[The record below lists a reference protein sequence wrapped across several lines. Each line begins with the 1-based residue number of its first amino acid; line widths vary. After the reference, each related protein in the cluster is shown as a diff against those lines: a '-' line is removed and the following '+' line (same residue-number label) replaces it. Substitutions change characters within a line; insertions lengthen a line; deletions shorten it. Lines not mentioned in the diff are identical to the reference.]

1 MDDGSAGAARRG
13 EDSGP
18 IRLAG
23 PPSAEGCG
31 RAGCTA
37 SARLWECGW
46 EAGPVRRA
54 EAACEVV
61 AGAGLAATDS
71 GGGVAAL
78 RDVEERRRL
87 RPGSVEPAVRQSD

>member
-13 EDSGP
+13 EASGP
-18 IRLAG
+18 LPLAG

-31 RAGCTA
+31 RAGCSA
-37 SARLWECGW
+37 SARLWECGG

-54 EAACEVV
+54 EAPCEVV
-61 AGAGLAATDS
+61 GGAGLAASDF
-71 GGGVAAL
+71 GEVVPAL

-87 RPGSVEPAVRQSD
+87 RRGSVEPAVRQSD

>member
-1 MDDGSAGAARRG
+1 MAVRGLRGAVRTPAPS
-13 EDSGP
+13 DSLDHP
-18 IRLAG
+18 RLQAVG
-23 PPSAEGCG
+23 G

-37 SARLWECGW
+37 AARLWECGW

-61 AGAGLAATDS
+61 AGAGLAASDS
-71 GGGVAAL
+71 GEVVAAL

-87 RPGSVEPAVRQSD
+87 RRGSVEPAAHQSD